1 MAGLRRKPSGVTT
14 LFAIMPATT
23 YFQGLFQ
30 RSRKLP
36 VVVRYGL
43 TALIVGATSLLRLW
57 AEPLLPPSTWLC
69 HFLVAVLVC
78 SALFDRG
85 SGLLA
90 IGLSVLVGVWLHL
103 PPVGSFAVKDPRDI
117 VALFVFVAIAL
128 AIATVIETL
137 HKSVERLQRTIAEL
151 ETTHG
156 RLDRAERARGLM
168 LREFRHRTRNDLAA
182 LFGLLTLRARM
193 APSETAR
200 EALREAADHAMALSR
215 VHTQLATE
223 NGPNAGTGVGDREH
237 RRPHPRSLRRSR
249 SRAVRR
255 GMAGG
260 AAGGCG
266 VAHPAERTR
275 GAARPDVER
284 GGCECPALRL
294 SRQPR
299 GAGAGAL
306 RARGEEFVLTVSDD
320 GIGLLPEEELSVG
333 SAVRRPVGPG
343 LGSRV
348 MAALA
353 AQLRGTFTRQA
364 GPEGVGTVAELR
376 FPVALR

>member
-1 MAGLRRKPSGVTT
+1 
-14 LFAIMPATT
+14 MPATT

-223 NGPNAGTGVGDREH
+223 NGPNAGTESATVNTGDLIRGLCADLEAA
-237 RRPHPRSLRRSR
+237 RFGEGMRPVALLVDAESHILPNE
-249 SRAVRR
+249 RAVPL
-255 GMAGG
+255 GLMLNEA
-260 AAGGCG
+260 
-266 VAHPAERTR
+266 VAN
-275 GAARPDVER
+275 
-284 GGCECPALRL
+284 ALRYGFPDN
-294 SRQPR
+294 R
-299 GAGAGAL
+299 AGQV
-306 RARGEEFVLTVSDD
+306 RVRFAREGEEFVLTVSDD